1 MAIALVLLVL
11 FVLALGIWTVER
23 GIGPGDATFYGSFI
37 QPCYSSWPSNL
48 PFDRRSWWFVFGV
61 SSRIVLIFGS
71 FAGVVAILESMI
83 RQRRLPMKYADVLA
97 LRDNTIRDILTA
109 RLPMSDEQK
118 QVFAGL
124 FDNAVEAANKD
135 VELQLREI
143 FGKDSELI
151 LQRKAA
157 TEQSTL

>member
-1 MAIALVLLVL
+1 
-11 FVLALGIWTVER
+11 
-23 GIGPGDATFYGSFI
+23 
-37 QPCYSSWPSNL
+37 
-48 PFDRRSWWFVFGV
+48 
-61 SSRIVLIFGS
+61 
-71 FAGVVAILESMI
+71 
-83 RQRRLPMKYADVLA
+83 MKYADVLA

-124 FDNAVEAANKD
+124 FDDAVEAANKD